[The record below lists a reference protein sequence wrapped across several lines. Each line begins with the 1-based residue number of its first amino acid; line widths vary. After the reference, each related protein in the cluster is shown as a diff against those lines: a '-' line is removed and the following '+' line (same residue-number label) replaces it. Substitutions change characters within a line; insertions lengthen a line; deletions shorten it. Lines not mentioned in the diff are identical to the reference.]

1 MFVDENVLTT
11 VVKGFGL
18 RNEMFAEWGVIL
30 SALVLVTVA
39 FNPPPYKNLLEP
51 PPYKNLKSP
60 RTSPVCKHYK
70 YRQRGNIFEGKCMKS
85 LISKSAADV

>member
-51 PPYKNLKSP
+51 PL
-60 RTSPVCKHYK
+60 
-70 YRQRGNIFEGKCMKS
+70 
-85 LISKSAADV
+85 